1 MLQSHTVVYKTTRYC
16 CIFLESFTSDK
27 FKTRMEG
34 INTAVYLK
42 YVNLSFNYIDD
53 FLFDFIE
60 LSLISSYSLRM
71 TLTSKLR
78 SITDRIHWRI

>member
-1 MLQSHTVVYKTTRYC
+1 MLQSHPVIYKAIKHYY
-16 CIFLESFTSDK
+16 IFLRSFTSDN
-27 FKTRMEG
+27 FKTRTE
-34 INTAVYLK
+34 ILSQIYLK

-78 SITDRIHWRI
+78 SIADRIHWRI